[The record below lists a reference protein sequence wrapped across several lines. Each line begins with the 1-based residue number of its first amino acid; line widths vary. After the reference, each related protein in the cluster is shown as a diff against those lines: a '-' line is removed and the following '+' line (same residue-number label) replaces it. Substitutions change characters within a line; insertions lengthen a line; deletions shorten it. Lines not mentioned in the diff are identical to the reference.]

1 MKAPPTGR
9 TPVLG
14 MRYGELAVAVRDA
27 GGSLF
32 GWVDDADARATVERI
47 GAAYLGL
54 MSRIVA
60 RAVA

>member
-1 MKAPPTGR
+1 
-9 TPVLG
+9 